1 MKPKDFLNRCKN
13 IVISDKALLWIIA
26 IGIWMIVLQN
36 LGIIPIEQKVAIPS
50 TVDAYVVNTVDVQ
63 GNVDV
68 ENTVDV
74 MGTVEVD
81 NTVRVTGTV
90 DVW

>member
-1 MKPKDFLNRCKN
+1 MKPKDFFNRCKN

-26 IGIWMIVLQN
+26 IGIWLIVLQN

-63 GNVDV
+63 GYVDV
-68 ENTVDV
+68 GNTVDV

>member
-1 MKPKDFLNRCKN
+1 MKIKDIFNKCKN
-13 IVISDKALLWIIA
+13 ISINDKTLLWIIA
-26 IGIWMIVLQN
+26 IGVWLIVLQN
-36 LGIIPIEQKVAIPS
+36 LGIIPIEYRVAIPN
-50 TVDAYVVNTVDVQ
+50 TIDTYVVNTVDVQ
-63 GNVDV
+63 GSVDV

-74 MGTVEVD
+74 IGTVDVD

>member
-1 MKPKDFLNRCKN
+1 MKIKEIFNRCKN
-13 IVISDKALLWIIA
+13 VVISDKALLCIIA
-26 IGIWMIVLQN
+26 IGVLMIVLQN

-63 GNVDV
+63 GSVDV

-74 MGTVEVD
+74 IGTVDVD